1 MSWLHTRFLDP
12 LTDKLFAK
20 FRDIVDHT
28 YWDGNV
34 WKMLLGALNNW
45 YDDDPT

>member
-1 MSWLHTRFLDP
+1 MCFVNP
-12 LTDKLFAK
+12 LIDELLSN
-20 FRDIVDHT
+20 RDIVDHT

-34 WKMLLGALNNW
+34 WKQLLGALNDW